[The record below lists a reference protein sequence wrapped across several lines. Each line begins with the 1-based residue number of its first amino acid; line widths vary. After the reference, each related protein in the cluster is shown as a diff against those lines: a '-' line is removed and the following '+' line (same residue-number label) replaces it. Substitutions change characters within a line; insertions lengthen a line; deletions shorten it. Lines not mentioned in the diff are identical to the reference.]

1 MTRVGSGGERKYS
14 AFWAEGP
21 VRGVSLPNNVS
32 YLTQNEFKTRGN
44 WIETPMNQNK
54 RTQCILI
61 LNFLKTTVPNLNP
74 KIIVQHVIYTHRDT
88 S

>member
-1 MTRVGSGGERKYS
+1 MTRVGSGRERKYS
-14 AFWAEGP
+14 AFGQRALWG
-21 VRGVSLPNNVS
+21 VRLLPNNVS
-32 YLTQNEFKTRGN
+32 YPTQNEFKTRGN

-74 KIIVQHVIYTHRDT
+74 KIIVQHVIYTHRET